1 MGSASGPPEY
11 WGYLIESDKSPSL
24 IFEQLLLGIA
34 NYIVR
39 VQSQAV
45 SCDQRIKTDGPIRWQ
60 NRHVAPWNIDS
71 LTPPKLAAFYRLLG
85 GDYDPLFLETPH
97 PSLSF
102 IYQSLG
108 CFHTLQQEK
117 SPYKAPSVPALTPQG
132 FVRWQ
137 TVQVLLEPDEHV
149 SFLQN
154 AVKRLEIINPAN
166 GTLFPS
172 RLPREALPS
181 RCDPEMVQWH
191 EGVARKL
198 MLDSRALENRRLPA
212 SKHPEFGDSTTIRS
226 VPSSIEDPGT
236 ETARYFTHPRPR
248 PPFRPP
254 PSIKL
259 PQAIDAPPSSTTDVP
274 PPWDLERRPSSAS
287 DVPSAAASSWP
298 RDNSTPT
305 PFSSPLDV
313 ASIVIITIPL
323 SSNVLT
329 ITRAVIR
336 LAHPFRLA
344 ECYSYMAFQPSRQQM
359 ATSIHSGRHEQQA
372 RTPGA

>member
-1 MGSASGPPEY
+1 MGSASAPPEY

-39 VQSQAV
+39 VQSRA
-45 SCDQRIKTDGPIRWQ
+45 I
-60 NRHVAPWNIDS
+60 HVAPWNVDS

-117 SPYKAPSVPALTPQG
+117 SPHKAPSVPALTPQG

-137 TVQVLLEPDEHV
+137 TVQILLEPDEHV

-191 EGVARKL
+191 EGIARKL
-198 MLDSRALENRRLPA
+198 MLDSRALEDRRLPP
-212 SKHPEFGDSTTIRS
+212 SKHPEFGDSTTTRS
-226 VPSSIEDPGT
+226 VPSSIEHPGT

-259 PQAIDAPPSSTTDVP
+259 PHAIDAPPSNSTNVP

-287 DVPSAAASSWP
+287 DVPSTAASSWP

-305 PFSSPLDV
+305 PFSSRHSSHHARLPSSTLDV

-323 SSNVLT
+323 SFNVLT

-336 LAHPFRLA
+336 LMHPFRLA
-344 ECYSYMAFQPSRQQM
+344 ECYTYTAFQPSRQKM